1 MESAYVLMNSK
12 ELEINVF
19 LNASLVNNGTK
30 MLVSVSLDQ
39 LGLDQNA
46 HIVLA
51 TQSSLM
57 DSANVTLD
65 IGGMEDLFSVNLNV
79 ISKPS
84 TGVEMLV
91 SANKD
96 QLELDQCVSLV
107 DHSVVLVK
115 NYVNANMDIFGI
127 TLNGGV
133 LPNATT
139 ISKYLLKTD
148 VFVKI
153 K

>member
-1 MESAYVLMNSK
+1 M
-12 ELEINVF
+12 
-19 LNASLVNNGTK
+19 
-30 MLVSVSLDQ
+30 
-39 LGLDQNA
+39 DQNA

-96 QLELDQCVSLV
+96 
-107 DHSVVLVK
+107 
-115 NYVNANMDIFGI
+115 
-127 TLNGGV
+127 
-133 LPNATT
+133 
-139 ISKYLLKTD
+139 
-148 VFVKI
+148 
-153 K
+153 

>member
-19 LNASLVNNGTK
+19 LNVSLMNNGTK
-30 MLVSVSLDQ
+30 MLVSVNLDQ
-39 LGLDQNA
+39 LDLDQNA
-46 HIVLA
+46 HIVLV

-115 NYVNANMDIFGI
+115 NYVNVNMDIFGI